1 MKPTRTC
8 VGRIDFIKISV
19 VVVVRLTVSGLI
31 VELLAEVLGS
41 CHRQVESH
49 PFERSALINK
59 LRAFCVDLATPTGDI
74 TNGADAPHDMTSGT
88 PTARAERTDSS
99 RSDR

>member
-1 MKPTRTC
+1 MKPSSTC
-8 VGRIDFIKISV
+8 VGRIDFIKINV

-59 LRAFCVDLATPTGDI
+59 PRALVLTSRPPQVILLMGQTPLAT
-74 TNGADAPHDMTSGT
+74 
-88 PTARAERTDSS
+88 
-99 RSDR
+99 